1 MSGGLWLC
9 MGDPLDLCG
18 QNPDIIKIII
28 YMYMLVFIS
37 FVYLLVIA
45 TLLYILT
52 HIQCHDLLL
61 TPLMSIDHI
70 NYN

>member
-9 MGDPLDLCG
+9 MGDPLDLYG

-28 YMYMLVFIS
+28 YMLVFIL
-37 FVYLLVIA
+37 FVCQLVIA

-52 HIQCHDLLL
+52 HIQHHDLL